1 MKEVRSSVADNQS
14 TFAARGAPPAK
25 RASRALLAAL
35 AACAGTVRAFTGIV
49 GALGGVAG
57 VVVQAEA
64 QQARSVYPDDSV
76 VARGA
81 LIQVRELHAS
91 GNTGEALRV
100 VQGILESDAEKLVP
114 TREDPDVFV
123 NVRKQ
128 MHELLISIPEL
139 LTRYRSDMEP
149 LAATALAAGET
160 ARVERVFFLTSSGF
174 EATLR
179 KAQLELESGRF
190 ESARLVLQQL
200 EGHPDRQR
208 ATGGGGGVAGGSGG
222 KEAAAMA
229 RLVQRYLPRE
239 DVIAWAKRWSTEA
252 GILDAGDDEANKQV
266 TWPKAALMRGRTPLE
281 TSPAPELSAMTPT
294 PLRSVLVSSG
304 GGGGVEGSGGGG
316 SSAGRGRRDGAPI
329 FVEEDL
335 FDDSALPQSLRR
347 RAMTWMLPTVYEG
360 VVYATDGLDIG
371 AWDAATLSP
380 IWHTRPSGTSFG
392 QAFRNDEP
400 MQIGMS
406 GARNDY
412 EDAAMVT
419 VSGGVAITAG
429 GIPFNGSRSGDSRLY
444 AFDAQTGAP
453 MWKLDPATLDQGFLG
468 PREGNNVPTIR
479 GPVVVEGDTAVIT
492 LRKSGSMR
500 RITSVYLVGVDLF
513 TGTPRWSR
521 LLGSYGTNPWGRNVS
536 RPEGMTVHQGVVYR
550 SDDMG
555 ITGAY
560 EVGTGRPVWV
570 RLSPTRAS
578 FDYSMRNEEA
588 PSPYAMHKPVIWN
601 DSLFIIEPILANNV
615 GRVIQISTQTGAL
628 IAARDGSALGGP
640 SYLFTTGEY
649 LGAVSDARVAFVK
662 LDEFGMGSVRL
673 SQSYGNPWVMGRAVA
688 TADGKAL
695 LPLSTAIVTL
705 DPVQPEAQKVH
716 AIATPGNL
724 GVFSVNA
731 EAKEL
736 GEHLLILDGVSL
748 HTFLPWE
755 QAQALLEMRMAQSP
769 KDASPILTYIDLV
782 RKGRKTELLAPLT
795 DRALVTIEKTQDIEK
810 ALQDRDVLFRM
821 LRDTVEVSRR
831 KWFDV
836 TTTGEATEEEQGQ
849 ERQESARRT
858 ATTPLK
864 DLGQLDALVDRLE
877 RAAEGSEQ
885 LVTALLEKA
894 WVRATQKRY
903 ADAVECYQ
911 QILLSPEL
919 SRVSLAN
926 DIREAKLDAA
936 LPAAAVTASARARE
950 RLVALLKE
958 FGSGPYA
965 AFDEEAGRALEGIAS
980 ADALAL
986 ETLARRYPVAR
997 VTPEIW
1003 RQAARAFLG
1012 SRELSKAKHALGA
1025 GLAAAELSASIGRE
1039 NQQET
1044 IASLAGELAHQA
1056 NAANDAEPLYR
1067 LLRRLHEDYPGMKI
1081 NGPLGSTSPR
1091 ELADTLMV
1099 TLAKRTDPARIGTRL
1114 SASGVQ
1120 ALAGWEPIMP
1130 LSRHVPGHSMGTV
1143 VMVND
1148 SLKQVALW
1156 GTNMEDGELVPIW
1169 MRSAQTRPS
1178 VVRVSPQQT
1187 LLFWPSS
1194 TGGYL
1199 EAINN
1204 VGSKIQVG
1212 SVAWKTS
1219 EFSSLFAALATD
1231 SAPGIERFGTP
1242 TDGQVRPEDVL
1253 ILVDPSRAYVLQ
1265 RRGRLAA
1272 FDLQSGALAWS
1283 KALDIGRVFEAEIA
1297 GDMVMVAGTY
1307 LNKSDGRYMPLV
1319 TSHASADGADGPK
1332 LTATQLG
1339 DHPRWLRGLEN
1350 GEVLVGSAQ
1359 GLLRFE
1365 PQSGVLSWNV
1375 SSDLGR
1381 TSVGAW
1387 IVGKSAFVLTNEASL
1402 VRVNLADGKAQAQ
1415 EVDTRG
1421 ALTFPLTAQVYKNTL
1436 TVMADRRFMVIT
1448 EDGQLAGT
1456 DALEGQPRVETPMMG
1471 AGVIVAIES
1480 ELQLGGIGGGSGESE
1495 GALSSL
1501 RFFTFE
1507 HPSGRLLSSQRVR
1520 SYDLLRGSALMDGK
1534 VILLTGPV
1542 TMVISCEE

>member
-1 MKEVRSSVADNQS
+1 MKEASFPVIAINSSCD
-14 TFAARGAPPAK
+14 
-25 RASRALLAAL
+25 SRATTQPTKVTRALVATL
-35 AACAGTVRAFTGIV
+35 AACAGTVRALT
-49 GALGGVAG
+49 GVAG
-57 VVVQAEA
+57 MMAGIGVVGCVVAQADA

-100 VQGILESDAEKLVP
+100 AQGMLDSDAEKLVP
-114 TREDPDVFV
+114 TLQDSDIFV
-123 NVRKQ
+123 SVRKQ
-128 MHELLISIPEL
+128 MHDVLTSIPDL
-139 LTRYRSDMEP
+139 LARYRSDMEP
-149 LAATALAAGET
+149 VAAGILAAGDI
-160 ARVERVFFLTSSGF
+160 ARVERAFFLTSSGF

-179 KAQLELESGRF
+179 KAQLELEAGRF
-190 ESARLVLQQL
+190 ESARLVLEQL
-200 EGHPDRQR
+200 ENHPDRQ
-208 ATGGGGGVAGGSGG
+208 AGDGDGGGGGGGG
-222 KEAAAMA
+222 KQAAALA

-239 DVIAWAKRWSTEA
+239 EVVAWAKRWAS
-252 GILDAGDDEANKQV
+252 EANLAAQGQSGQKEV
-266 TWPKAALMRGRTPLE
+266 TWPQAALMRGRTPLD
-281 TSPAPELSAMTPT
+281 TSPAPAMSAMSPT
-294 PLRSVLVSSG
+294 PLRSVMISG
-304 GGGGVEGSGGGG
+304 GGGGGANSGA
-316 SSAGRGRRDGAPI
+316 SRGRREGPSVFI
-329 FVEEDL
+329 EEDF
-335 FDDSALPQSLRR
+335 FDESALPQSLRR
-347 RAMTWMLPTVYEG
+347 RSMTWMMPTVYEG
-360 VVYATDGLDIG
+360 VVYATDGLDVG
-371 AWDAATLSP
+371 AWDAATLAP

-419 VSGGVAITAG
+419 VSGGVALCAG

-444 AFDAQTGAP
+444 AFDAKTGEM
-453 MWKLDPATLDQGFLG
+453 MWRLDPATLDQGFLG

-479 GPVVVEGDTAVIT
+479 GPVVVEGDTAVIA

-521 LLGSYGTNPWGRNVS
+521 LLGSYGTNPWGRTVS

-578 FDYSMRNEEA
+578 FDFSMRNEEA

-615 GRVIQISTQTGAL
+615 GRVIQIATKTGAL
-628 IAARDGSALGGP
+628 VGARDGSALGGP
-640 SYLFTTGEY
+640 SYLFITGAY

-662 LDEFGMGSVRL
+662 LEEFGMGSVRL
-673 SQSYGNPWVMGRAVA
+673 SQSYGNPWVMGRAVP

-695 LPLSTAIVTL
+695 LPLSTAVVTL
-705 DPVQPEAQKVH
+705 DPAQPEAQQVH
-716 AIATPGNL
+716 ALATPGNI
-724 GVFSVNA
+724 GVFSVNSHG
-731 EAKEL
+731 KEL
-736 GEHLLILDGVSL
+736 GEHLLVLDGVSL

-769 KDASPILTYIDLV
+769 RDASPILTYIDLV
-782 RKGRKTELLAPLT
+782 RKGRKTELMAGLT
-795 DRALVTIEKTQDIEK
+795 DRALTTIEKTMDLEK

-836 TTTGEATEEEQGQ
+836 APSGEADARAEGQDQQGP
-849 ERQESARRT
+849 SRRT
-858 ATTPLK
+858 AATPIK
-864 DLGQLDALVDRLE
+864 DLAQLDALVERLE
-877 RAAEGSEQ
+877 RSAEGAEQ

-894 WVRATQKRY
+894 WVRTTQKRLP
-903 ADAVECYQ
+903 DAVESYQ

-950 RLVALLKE
+950 RLIALLKE
-958 FGSGPYA
+958 SGSGPYA
-965 AFDEEAGRALEGIAS
+965 AFDEEAARMLQGIAS
-980 ADALAL
+980 VDGNAL
-986 ETLARRYPVAR
+986 ETLARRYPVAQ
-997 VTPEIW
+997 VSPEIW
-1003 RQAARAFLG
+1003 RQAAQAHLAAREMSRAK
-1012 SRELSKAKHALGA
+1012 RALGA
-1025 GLAAAELSASIGRE
+1025 GLAAAELSAAIGRE
-1039 NQQET
+1039 NQRET
-1044 IASLAGELAHQA
+1044 IASLAGELANQA
-1056 NAANDAEPLYR
+1056 TGLNDAEPMYR
-1067 LLRRLHEDYPGMKI
+1067 LLRRLHEDYPGMMI
-1081 NGPLGSTSPR
+1081 NGPLGSSTPR
-1091 ELADTLMV
+1091 ELAETIMV
-1099 TLAKRTDPARIGTRL
+1099 TLAKRTEPARIGSRL
-1114 SASGVQ
+1114 SSSGVQ
-1120 ALAGWEPIMP
+1120 ALAGWDPVMP
-1130 LSRHVPGHSMGTV
+1130 LSRHVPGHSMGTM

-1156 GTNMEDGELVPIW
+1156 GTNMEDGALTPIW
-1169 MRSAQTRPS
+1169 MRQAESRPS
-1178 VVRVSPQQT
+1178 VVRISPQQT
-1187 LLFWPSS
+1187 ILFWPSS

-1212 SVAWKTS
+1212 AVAWKTG
-1219 EFSSLFAALATD
+1219 EFSSLFAALDTETL
-1231 SAPGIERFGTP
+1231 PGLERFGTP
-1242 TDGQVRPEDVL
+1242 TDGQVRPEDML
-1253 ILVDPSRAYVLQ
+1253 ILVDASHVFVLQ

-1272 FDLQSGALAWS
+1272 FNLQSGALAWS
-1283 KALDIGRVFEAEIA
+1283 KTLDIGRVFEAEIA

-1319 TSHASADGADGPK
+1319 TSHGVTDGVDGSK
-1332 LTATQLG
+1332 LTATHLG

-1350 GEVLVGSAQ
+1350 GDVLIGSAD
-1359 GLLRFE
+1359 GLIRFE
-1365 PQSGVLSWNV
+1365 PRKGVLTWNV
-1375 SSDLGR
+1375 PSELAR

-1387 IVGKSAFVLTNEASL
+1387 AVGNSAFVLTSEAAL
-1402 VRVNLADGKAQAQ
+1402 MRVNLADGKVQAR

-1421 ALTFPLTAQVYKNTL
+1421 ALTFPLSAYVYKGTL
-1436 TVMADRRFMVIT
+1436 TVMSDRRFMVIS
-1448 EDGQLAGT
+1448 EDGELVGT
-1456 DALEGQPRVETPMMG
+1456 DALEGQPRVEAPMMG

-1480 ELQLGGIGGGSGESE
+1480 DLQLGGIGGGGGVGDQGE
-1495 GALSSL
+1495 GMVPSL

-1507 HPSGRLLSSQRVR
+1507 HPTGRLLSTQRVR
-1520 SYDLLRGSALMDGK
+1520 TYDLLRGSALMDGK